1 MTSKYFPINTQ
12 TACRLK
18 WAWSSLY
25 LNTGTTGSC
34 HRASVSTLTLE
45 DFDNFHN
52 TPAKLEARKL
62 MLDGKWPGNG
72 CEYCQDIESA
82 GGQSDRQFQNN
93 IPDVYPDVLDRDSTA
108 INVQPSVLEVFF
120 SNVCNFKCV
129 YCKSSLSSQIQAEE
143 QKFGSPIIK
152 VGHKPLDNTYKNYA
166 PAFWKWFRL
175 HGHDLQRL
183 NILGGEPFIQ
193 KDFFEL
199 LKYYQQN
206 PNPSLEFNVVTNL
219 HVTEERLRNICD
231 SLQNLHINSHVK
243 RVDILVSIDSWGPG
257 QEYVRHGFNREIFE
271 RNLKIL
277 TEYKVFRIGLLST
290 VCSLTINEL
299 PELAD
304 KFQEWN
310 TWQEIFWYMHLV
322 LPNNDSPF
330 SPALF
335 DYGVF
340 EDAINRTLTLMPTN
354 TWDEKQTVDT
364 FKGIVSKIKENSQD
378 NTALQKELIDIL
390 NNIDSRRG
398 LNWQQSFPWLNEKMK
413 NVV

>member
-1 MTSKYFPINTQ
+1 
-12 TACRLK
+12 
-18 WAWSSLY
+18 
-25 LNTGTTGSC
+25 
-34 HRASVSTLTLE
+34 
-45 DFDNFHN
+45 
-52 TPAKLEARKL
+52 
-62 MLDGKWPGNG
+62 
-72 CEYCQDIESA
+72 
-82 GGQSDRQFQNN
+82 
-93 IPDVYPDVLDRDSTA
+93 
-108 INVQPSVLEVFF
+108 
-120 SNVCNFKCV
+120 
-129 YCKSSLSSQIQAEE
+129 
-143 QKFGSPIIK
+143 
-152 VGHKPLDNTYKNYA
+152 
-166 PAFWKWFRL
+166 
-175 HGHDLQRL
+175 
-183 NILGGEPFIQ
+183 
-193 KDFFEL
+193 
-199 LKYYQQN
+199 
-206 PNPSLEFNVVTNL
+206 
-219 HVTEERLRNICD
+219 
-231 SLQNLHINSHVK
+231 
-243 RVDILVSIDSWGPG
+243 LVSIDSWGPG

-378 NTALQKELIDIL
+378 NTARQKELIDIL